1 MIIQENITYYKEDLN
16 LDSYIVDMLDRFELL
31 YGDKV
36 ENPRMYNSNDLLRI
50 FKLTDNEDLRK
61 AVIEKNLH
69 SVFRLT
75 EADEELRKA
84 VLEKNIPAFLDCVML
99 MKN

>member
-1 MIIQENITYYKEDLN
+1 M
-16 LDSYIVDMLDRFELL
+16 
-31 YGDKV
+31 
-36 ENPRMYNSNDLLRI
+36 
-50 FKLTDNEDLRK
+50 TDNEDLRK

-84 VLEKNIPAFLDCVML
+84 VLEKNIPSIFRLCNADEELRKAVIEENLYSISDYFQKLL
-99 MKN
+99 MNLKLLQMIDMHYGEC